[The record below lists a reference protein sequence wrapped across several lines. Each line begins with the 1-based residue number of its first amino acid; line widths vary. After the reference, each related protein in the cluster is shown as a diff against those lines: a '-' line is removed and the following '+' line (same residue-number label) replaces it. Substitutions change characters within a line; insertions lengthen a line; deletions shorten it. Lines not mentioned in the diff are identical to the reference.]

1 MKNKILLVSL
11 VFILL
16 LGIGLF
22 LSLSSKPTPTIQEIQ
37 KTIPIPDIPQECESL
52 PEGCKG

>member
-1 MKNKILLVSL
+1 MKNKILLASL
-11 VFILL
+11 IFILL
-16 LGIGLF
+16 LGLGLF
-22 LSLSSKPTPTIQEIQ
+22 LSLSSKPTPIQEIQ